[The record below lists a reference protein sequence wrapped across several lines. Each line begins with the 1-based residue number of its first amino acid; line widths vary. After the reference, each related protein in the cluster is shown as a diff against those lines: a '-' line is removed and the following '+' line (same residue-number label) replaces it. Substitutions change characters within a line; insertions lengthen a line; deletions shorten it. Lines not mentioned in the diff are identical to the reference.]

1 MNEILERKIMDCD
14 NAYYDQEKI
23 WGKEATG
30 FEKKR
35 VEEVLGLVPEGVKS
49 ILDVGC
55 GDGVISN
62 LLVDKKYDVTCLDIS
77 RQALRHVKAK
87 TVHGSC
93 DKMDFPD
100 NSFVLVLFPGFL
112 RSE

>member
-55 GDGVISN
+55 GVGD
-62 LLVDKKYDVTCLDIS
+62 
-77 RQALRHVKAK
+77 
-87 TVHGSC
+87 
-93 DKMDFPD
+93 
-100 NSFVLVLFPGFL
+100 
-112 RSE
+112 